1 MGNIRDSGDKFS
13 LSGSFKAFSKTHKIC
28 PYNLRSARPEKKSQ
42 NIVSN
47 FLHPANNHL
56 IKPPIFPRWLL
67 ILFLFLLL
75 SLNSILQPASGAVLS
90 KFSQQQAASTQ
101 PYYFNPAREIELLKK
116 ILGFERNWKGRAGQE
131 LVIGIL
137 YQKGSSISSWIME
150 DWLNLLSQMSESDR
164 QLEGVP
170 ISFQKIELDATSSLE
185 AILIENKI
193 HILYITPLETKNIA
207 RTLNEIVRI
216 CGKLKIGTFTAV
228 PEYLDSGV
236 AISFQLKDEKSQIV
250 INLEASRAQG
260 FDFSSQLLRLA
271 KIKGKND

>member
-1 MGNIRDSGDKFS
+1 MNNFCPNGLEVFLNSF
-13 LSGSFKAFSKTHKIC
+13 FKASRELHKTC
-28 PYNLRSARPEKKSQ
+28 PYNLKPDRPENK
-42 NIVSN
+42 VPAV
-47 FLHPANNHL
+47 FLSCLPSANNQPS
-56 IKPPIFPRWLL
+56 KPPKLYRR
-67 ILFLFLLL
+67 LLL
-75 SLNSILQPASGAVLS
+75 ASLCLLLTLSPVFQPASGAVLS
-90 KFSQQQAASTQ
+90 KFSQQQAASAQ
-101 PYYFNPAREIELLKK
+101 PYYLNPAREIELLKK